1 MPLIMIIKKIKKM
14 VVSIIFMT
22 LLYCGLIYLDNYLT
36 PKFGTC
42 YQNRNRIPHYH
53 VGPCM
58 PEKYFSE

>member
-58 PEKYFSE
+58 PEKYYRD

>member
-1 MPLIMIIKKIKKM
+1 MIIKKIKKM

-42 YQNRNRIPHYH
+42 YQNRNRIPHHH
-53 VGPCM
+53 VSHCND
-58 PEKYFSE
+58 YYR